1 MAKRRKIKNSVL
13 LVFLVVFI
21 LIAIFCVFHFK
32 KDSLGLSFKYKTVE
46 NFKVINKEL
55 ECNNKI
61 VAIGKIKEVNNI
73 NLSYSCNSEQVV
85 FYKDE
90 KIITNMFLT
99 EFVQFYNVD
108 EYLVIKYSFEN
119 SKDFIYKIF
128 DKDLNV
134 VNAIELDDSILN
146 EVYDV

>member
-1 MAKRRKIKNSVL
+1 
-13 LVFLVVFI
+13 
-21 LIAIFCVFHFK
+21 
-32 KDSLGLSFKYKTVE
+32 
-46 NFKVINKEL
+46 
-55 ECNNKI
+55 
-61 VAIGKIKEVNNI
+61 
-73 NLSYSCNSEQVV
+73 
-85 FYKDE
+85 
-90 KIITNMFLT
+90 MFLT